1 MEPNMIDFYNETPH
15 GVNVIDKLNE
25 EYDELQKKYD
35 ELKKKINKFKLPFI
49 IVNSIEEYKRYD
61 DIISNQFEHKI
72 RDFLHDEETGLLAV
86 INEYDG
92 QGCRCGPWSIHE
104 IFENSWWKHFRRAD
118 RETCKEKIII
128 LNNNVIELQNL
139 INQIYD
145 EAVLMG
151 VDKKQIK
158 KVINNLATNLNTEL
172 KG

>member
-1 MEPNMIDFYNETPH
+1 MKKNKLYPNFWKTSDNS
-15 GVNVIDKLNE
+15 
-25 EYDELQKKYD
+25 
-35 ELKKKINKFKLPFI
+35 KI
-49 IVNSIEEYKRYD
+49 S
-61 DIISNQFEHKI
+61 
-72 RDFLHDEETGLLAV
+72 
-86 INEYDG
+86 
-92 QGCRCGPWSIHE
+92 
-104 IFENSWWKHFRRAD
+104 
-118 RETCKEKIII
+118 CKEKIII